1 LKWGVFDVRSLIQSP
16 SFSNKSSIPLLILQ
30 SFHMTHCHILNVYSS
45 LYRPV
50 KVSTTL
56 MIYTLNKLFVIC
68 AADPVNS
75 GRLCSLV
82 SRINHPDGG
91 FTCMWLRWVK
101 FNFISIIL
109 GFITDVYDLTVFIMQ
124 TWDLIWCSLMMINII
139 TNSTF
144 IF

>member
-1 LKWGVFDVRSLIQSP
+1 MKWGVFFDVRSLIQSP

-45 LYRPV
+45 LYRPF

-75 GRLCSLV
+75 SRLCSLV
-82 SRINHPDGG
+82 SKINHPDGG
-91 FTCMWLRWVK
+91 FTCGCGEWSLVS
-101 FNFISIIL
+101 FLIL
-109 GFITDVYDLTVFIMQ
+109 GFIITDVYDLTVFIMQ

>member
-1 LKWGVFDVRSLIQSP
+1 MKLGVLDVRSLIQSP
-16 SFSNKSSIPLLILQ
+16 SFSNKSSIPFLILQ
-30 SFHMTHCHILNVYSS
+30 SFQYMTHCHILNVYSL

-50 KVSTTL
+50 KVSTL
-56 MIYTLNKLFVIC
+56 MIYTLNKLFVIW

-75 GRLCSLV
+75 SRLCSLV

-91 FTCMWLRWVK
+91 FSCGCGEWSV
-101 FNFISIIL
+101 ISFLIL

-124 TWDLIWCSLMMINII
+124 TWGLIWCSLVMINII